1 LLLALS
7 KAIDLPHERVL
18 QVSYL
23 RLGFDRQSGPE
34 APPLQPFKLEQTRS
48 NVMTP
53 RFARIRRFHFNLP
66 QRIAAAFFLIQGFW
80 LTSRQTLTDR
90 DYQYARCGRETW
102 ERPSPLAGYYTTCGN
117 IHDGILGYRL
127 AGLPLT
133 LNLLAERAL
142 DHFRKPEDR
151 LFQSGSPTD
160 RSSSAG
166 WQAGGEVSTWELRHQ
181 VTHILLLLRLPFLLA
196 GFVLGAGLWW
206 VTRRL
211 YGNLG
216 GYTAL
221 ALYCFSP
228 AVLRACVAPN
238 AEALAALGLYGGV
251 YTCIGVAHAM
261 QGPAAKWRPRIV
273 LLIAAFGMAAAAHI
287 AALPVVAL
295 LGLAAMVW
303 VAEGRRSQVLPIV
316 LAAVVG
322 ALLVLFAC
330 YGFSP
335 DAFSYVFRSGAGFM
349 SLSLDPARRFFS
361 TLSNAGISL
370 AAVAAVIFYLTLKR
384 ARYFGNTTPLLC
396 ALVLFPLI
404 LTGTQGN
411 PSLWALPFLLTFIG
425 GVFADA
431 YEAPRGRLAVVAAGA
446 IVLLQAVFCV
456 LSLPGLL

>member
-1 LLLALS
+1 
-7 KAIDLPHERVL
+7 
-18 QVSYL
+18 
-23 RLGFDRQSGPE
+23 
-34 APPLQPFKLEQTRS
+34 
-48 NVMTP
+48 MTH
-53 RFARIRRFHFNLP
+53 RFARLRRFRFNLP
-66 QRIAAAFFLIQGFW
+66 QRIAAGLLALFLLQGLW

-102 ERPSPLAGYYTTCGN
+102 EKPSPLAGYFTTCGN

-133 LNLLAERAL
+133 LNLLAERGMDL
-142 DHFRKPEDR
+142 FRKPEDR
-151 LFQSGSPTD
+151 VVQA
-160 RSSSAG
+160 AG
-166 WQAGGEVSTWELRHQ
+166 QLSTWELRHQ
-181 VTHILLLLRLPFLLA
+181 LTHILLLLRLPFLMA
-196 GFVLGAGLWW
+196 GCVLGGGLWW

-238 AEALAALGLYGGV
+238 SEVLAALGVYGGV

-261 QGPAAKWRPRIV
+261 QGPVAKWRPRLV
-273 LLIAAFGMAAAAHI
+273 LLTAVFGVAAASHI

-295 LGLAAMVW
+295 LGLAAMLW
-303 VAEGRRSQVLPIV
+303 VAEGRRTQVLPVV
-316 LAAVVG
+316 LAVVAG
-322 ALLVLFAC
+322 ALVLVFAC

-335 DAFSYVFRSGAGFM
+335 DAFSYIFRSAAGFLWV
-349 SLSLDPARRFFS
+349 SVDPARRFFS
-361 TLSNAGISL
+361 ALANAGI
-370 AAVAAVIFYLTLKR
+370 AVASAAALVLYLGLR
-384 ARYFGNTTPLLC
+384 RSRYFGNTTPLIC
-396 ALVLFPLI
+396 ALVLMVLVM
-404 LTGTQGN
+404 TGAPGS
-411 PSLWALPFLLTFIG
+411 PWLWALPFLLTFVG

-431 YEAPRGRLAVVAAGA
+431 YEGPKGRLAVAAAAA